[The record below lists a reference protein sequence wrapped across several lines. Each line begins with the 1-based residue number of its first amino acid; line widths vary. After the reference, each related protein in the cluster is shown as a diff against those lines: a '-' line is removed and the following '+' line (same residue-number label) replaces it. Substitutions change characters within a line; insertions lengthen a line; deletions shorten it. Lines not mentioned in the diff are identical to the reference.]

1 VARAA
6 VYGGSGS
13 VLFELADPIGCSL
26 RMSLHLRL
34 EALTKLSMRWSLKAT
49 PAGRWWWVLKLLG
62 PRINAS
68 ESGSLADWQT
78 PSASMADA
86 GAMSRSG
93 DRKDE
98 LLLKGQVHAEANW
111 PTPTSAARDERP
123 KHFMRG
129 NLNLAAVANDWPTPL
144 SSDWKSTAPPNTPEN
159 ARPLREVA
167 GQAAPENPSTTGKPR
182 GSLNP
187 AWVAQL
193 MGYPA
198 GWLDLSD
205 EIDCALL
212 ATPSSRKS
220 SSK

>member
-1 VARAA
+1 
-6 VYGGSGS
+6 
-13 VLFELADPIGCSL
+13 
-26 RMSLHLRL
+26 MSLHLRL
-34 EALTKLSMRWSLKAT
+34 EALTRLSMRWSLKAT
-49 PAGRWWWVLKLLG
+49 PAGRWWWVLKLLE
-62 PRINAS
+62 RRTNAS
-68 ESGSLADWQT
+68 ESGSPADWQT

-86 GAMSRSG
+86 GTMSRSG

-111 PTPTSAARDERP
+111 PTPTSAARDDTP

-129 NLNLAAVANDWPTPL
+129 NPNLAKVA
-144 SSDWKSTAPPNTPEN
+144 
-159 ARPLREVA
+159 A

-198 GWLDLSD
+198 GWLDVDDANS
-205 EIDCALL
+205 CALW
-212 ATPSSRKS
+212 ATPSSRRS